1 MLVQPPRGTSTLILR
16 ELEIPTRTQPVLPS
30 GEWGI
35 NRAAAWLVFPEKGLQ
50 IFLHPWSSMG
60 KGDLVELLLNGNNVV
75 DQLTIAKDA
84 DVGQRVTLFVAPRHL
99 QTGSHTLTY
108 RVTRLNQGAET
119 QTPPTRIYVKIEV
132 PGGQDI
138 DPEPGHSNLF
148 MYIPPEVVSG
158 GVDKDIADAG
168 VPIVIRAPSGN
179 GVPYPAAS
187 VGDVITLSWGGILL
201 ASPPLTAEQIND
213 PANHPITFVVGK
225 STIEEAGDTD
235 YAGLAVTFLVTDIVG
250 NQSEDWCTE
259 TRITVS
265 VGTISLTAPI
275 AKDAFNNKIDLDQ
288 LGNKDLT
295 IQVWASPPSFKF
307 GDIIH
312 LKMRGTSVDGETI
325 EVDAPTQ
332 TIDNLPHT
340 YELLL
345 NNADARRLVKTQV
358 IFSYTLAR
366 SGSTEPLRSKNQ
378 FVQIEGEADRLAAPI
393 AEDAQQGAINPDL
406 PAPRIR
412 IPYDPLI
419 QVGMAIELRW
429 VGTRPDGSTY
439 DPELEWYFPSK
450 SEADNPQGFTIS
462 VEGTHLKTLEGG
474 KLELSYA
481 LLSEKDNGD
490 ILRRESHKAAQLN
503 VGEPS
508 LELVAPLVLGEKDG
522 SLEPHDLPNGTSQ
535 LTTPKSAVNP
545 TKRDDVVTYTWVG
558 DISGRTE
565 DSITLNSLSAGKD
578 VPFHLDA
585 EFVAKHIEPNRGR
598 KVTASYRVWR
608 EETDTYSYSNALE
621 FSIGNAL
628 ENPLPIARLPQA
640 TGSGASVTLA
650 PLDAQTG
657 AKVIVAY
664 AGMNT
669 AQNIK
674 LNVEGKPGAGSPD
687 IPAKPG
693 STSGSVEFLIESQ
706 AIAANIGNGSTTLN
720 ITYVVTEGSVNTTS
734 LPLSV
739 TITPLPMAELDKL
752 SILQA
757 NDDELDISKLTA
769 GATISAGVWAFIQV
783 GQPVW
788 LVLIGTNTQGA
799 EHILVVWKVPGA
811 AVNAGWISA
820 GKYNQGVYYDFFKDL
835 ADGSNLELHFKAA
848 LTSSQ
853 VEADAIVGRVKRY
866 RVKAVEYVKPFINL
880 VNDSK
885 GVAIPQNGL
894 TVESTVE
901 IIGTA
906 APNMQVLI
914 YNNNLSTG
922 SFATVDSEGDWKQTL
937 TGLAQGKHSFT
948 AVAQYGDHL
957 VSNAWDIIVT
967 LIVIPTISSINDSKG
982 VAIPDGGITVSKTV
996 TLSGTASKGQRVD
1009 VLDGATSRG
1018 QPVANSTTGSWT
1030 QTVSNLTVEFH
1041 SFTAKA
1047 LYGSGQTSAPKRFT
1061 VIRGDIETFEN
1072 VPVGKYEELFTP
1084 NISIITPTSGA
1095 QLEILFVTDGAPHI
1109 LGKAL
1114 QLTSSFCHIYAP
1126 SGKRIKEVTF
1136 GCRNLGTKAEIS
1148 YYYGNNDG
1156 TVTVPL
1162 DIKQGETKT
1171 LTCSAPNGRSFSHF
1185 HPYTLSSVLLID
1197 NIRFILE

>member
-35 NRAAAWLVFPEKGLQ
+35 NRAAAWLVFPDKGLQ

-148 MYIPPEVVSG
+148 MYIPAEVVIG
-158 GVDKDIADAG
+158 GVDKDIAEAG

-179 GVPYPAAS
+179 GAPYPAAS

-201 ASPPLTAEQIND
+201 ASPPLTAGQIND

-265 VGTISLTAPI
+265 VGTVSLTAPI

-332 TIDNLPHT
+332 TIDNLPHS

-378 FVQIEGEADRLAAPI
+378 FVQIEGEADRLSAPI

-419 QVGMAIELRW
+419 QVGMAIELSW

-450 SEADNPQGFTIS
+450 SEADNPQGFTIT

-474 KLELSYA
+474 KLVLSYA
-481 LLSEKDNGD
+481 LLSEKENGD

-503 VGEPS
+503 VGDPL
-508 LELVAPLVLGEKDG
+508 LELVAPQVLGEKDG
-522 SLEPHDLPNGTSQ
+522 ALEPNDLPNGTSQ
-535 LTTPKSAVNP
+535 LTAPKSAVNP
-545 TKRDDVVTYTWVG
+545 TRPQDVVTYTWIG
-558 DISGRTE
+558 ELSGETE
-565 DSITLNSLSAGKD
+565 DEITLNSLSAGKD
-578 VPFHLDA
+578 VPFPLDA
-585 EFVAKHIEPNRGR
+585 KFVAKHIEPNRG
-598 KVTASYRVWR
+598 KKITVSYRIWR
-608 EETDTYSYSNALE
+608 AETGTSSYSNALV
-621 FSIGNAL
+621 FTVGL
-628 ENPLPIARLPQA
+628 ELA
-640 TGSGASVTLA
+640 T
-650 PLDAQTG
+650 P
-657 AKVIVAY
+657 VI
-664 AGMNT
+664 N
-669 AQNIK
+669 
-674 LNVEGKPGAGSPD
+674 
-687 IPAKPG
+687 
-693 STSGSVEFLIESQ
+693 SVEDSKGFPIPQNSHTVDPNVKVGGT
-706 AIAANIGNGSTTLN
+706 ATRN
-720 ITYVVTEGSVNTTS
+720 
-734 LPLSV
+734 
-739 TITPLPMAELDKL
+739 L
-752 SILQA
+752 SILIF
-757 NDDELDISKLTA
+757 NN
-769 GATISAGVWAFIQV
+769 GV
-783 GQPVW
+783 
-788 LVLIGTNTQGA
+788 
-799 EHILVVWKVPGA
+799 
-811 AVNAGWISA
+811 
-820 GKYNQGVYYDFFKDL
+820 
-835 ADGSNLELHFKAA
+835 
-848 LTSSQ
+848 
-853 VEADAIVGRVKRY
+853 
-866 RVKAVEYVKPFINL
+866 
-880 VNDSK
+880 
-885 GVAIPQNGL
+885 
-894 TVESTVE
+894 
-901 IIGTA
+901 
-906 APNMQVLI
+906 
-914 YNNNLSTG
+914 STG
-922 SFATVDSEGDWKQTL
+922 SFTTADDQGNWSRGDL
-937 TGLAQGKHSFT
+937 TGLSLGDCNLT
-948 AVAQYGDHL
+948 AVAQYGSEP
-957 VSNAWDIIVT
+957 VSAVWKIIIASVETPTIT
-967 LIVIPTISSINDSKG
+967 LIKDSKG
-982 VAIPDGGITVSKTV
+982 VEIPHGGV
-996 TLSGTASKGQRVD
+996 TTDTSLWLTGTASRGQKVD
-1009 VLDGATSRG
+1009 VLSGVVSKGIAT
-1018 QPVANSTTGSWT
+1018 ANPLTGIWELA
-1030 QTVSNLTVEFH
+1030 VSELSIAAY
-1041 SFTAKA
+1041 SFIAKA
-1047 LYGSGQTSAPKRFT
+1047 EYGEGPVSAARDVVIAPTEALEDFETVNLGQFNRLDLPMFHIYTSFQGVQIQAITDAPYITGKAVRIPWLQGIECTLKISARKVRFGYKLLDEMEIKYAFYDEDD
-1061 VIRGDIETFEN
+1061 VRTF
-1072 VPVGKYEELFTP
+1072 GF
-1084 NISIITPTSGA
+1084 ITPKKNHADWFEFSYGDA
-1095 QLEILFVTDGAPHI
+1095 R
-1109 LGKAL
+1109 
-1114 QLTSSFCHIYAP
+1114 
-1126 SGKRIKEVTF
+1126 RIKKIT
-1136 GCRNLGTKAEIS
+1136 I
-1148 YYYGNNDG
+1148 
-1156 TVTVPL
+1156 
-1162 DIKQGETKT
+1162 
-1171 LTCSAPNGRSFSHF
+1171 
-1185 HPYTLSSVLLID
+1185 YTDKYLIQNAGFVD
-1197 NIRFILE
+1197 NITLWY

>member
-1 MLVQPPRGTSTLILR
+1 MLVQPPRETSTLILR
-16 ELEIPTRTQPVLPS
+16 ELEIPSRTQPPLPS

-35 NRAAAWLVFPEKGLQ
+35 NRAAAWLVFPDKGLQ

-60 KGDLVELLLNGNNVV
+60 KGDKVELLLDGNNVV
-75 DQLTIAKDA
+75 DQLTLAKDA

-119 QTPPTRIYVKIEV
+119 QTPPTRIYVKIEI

-148 MYIPPEVVSG
+148 MYIPAEVVIG
-158 GVDKDIADAG
+158 GVDKDIAEAG
-168 VPIVIRAPSGN
+168 VPIVIRTPTGSGA
-179 GVPYPAAS
+179 PYPDAA

-201 ASPPLTAEQIND
+201 ASPPLSAEQISD
-213 PANHPITFVVGK
+213 PANHPITIMVDKV
-225 STIEEAGDTD
+225 TIEEAGDTD
-235 YAGLAVTFLVTDIVG
+235 FAGLAVTFLVTDIVG
-250 NQSEDWCTE
+250 NQSEDWCAE

-265 VGTISLTAPI
+265 IGTLSLTAPI
-275 AKDAFNNKIDLDQ
+275 AKDAFNNKIDLDL

-295 IQVWASPPSFKF
+295 IQVWASSPSFKL

-312 LKMRGTSVDGETI
+312 LKMRGMSVEGEAI
-325 EVDAPTQ
+325 EVGAPTQ

-419 QVGMAIELRW
+419 QVGMAIELSW

-535 LTTPKSAVNP
+535 LTAPKSAVNP

-558 DISGRTE
+558 DVSGRTE

-628 ENPLPIARLPQA
+628 ENPLPIAHLPQA

-664 AGMNT
+664 AGMHDGHSIQLT
-669 AQNIK
+669 M
-674 LNVEGKPGAGSPD
+674 VGKPGAGSPS
-687 IPAKPG
+687 IPAKFG
-693 STSGSVEFLIESQ
+693 ASSGSIEFLIEPE
-706 AIAANIGNGSTTLN
+706 AIAANIGNRSTTFSLK
-720 ITYVVTEGSVNTTS
+720 YEVTLGSNKIPS
-734 LPLSV
+734 LPLTV
-739 TITPLPMAELDKL
+739 TLTPLPAAELDKL

-757 NDDELDISKLTA
+757 DGDELDLSKVTA
-769 GATISAGVWAFIQV
+769 GATVRAGVWAFIKA
-783 GQPVW
+783 GQPLW
-788 LVLIGTNTQGA
+788 LMLKGKNAQGNDHNH
-799 EHILVVWKVPGA
+799 EVWKVPGA
-811 AVNAGWISA
+811 AVNQDWING
-820 GKYNQGVYYDFFKDL
+820 GKYDQPVPYTYFKDL
-835 ADGSNLELHFKAA
+835 AHGTELELHFKAA

-853 VEADAIVGRVKRY
+853 VEADAIVVPVKRY
-866 RVKAVEYVKPFINL
+866 RVKAVEDVKPVIGS
-880 VNDSK
+880 VIDSK
-885 GVAIPQNGL
+885 GVATPQNGL
-894 TVESTVE
+894 TVDSSVKVS
-901 IIGTA
+901 GTA
-906 APNMQVLI
+906 TPLQTILI
-914 YNNNLSTG
+914 YNNSVSTG
-922 SFATVDSEGDWKQTL
+922 GFATADAQGKWDRDL
-937 TGLAQGKHSFT
+937 IGLAQGDCNLT
-948 AVAQYGDHL
+948 AVAQYGSNP
-957 VSNAWDIIVT
+957 VSVIWKIIVT
-967 LIVIPTISSINDSKG
+967 PMVTPTITSIKDSKG
-982 VAIPDGGITVSKTV
+982 VEIPEGGFSFDTEIVLTGMASRGQKVFVFDNIS
-996 TLSGTASKGQRVD
+996 SKGQPETD
-1009 VLDGATSRG
+1009 V
-1018 QPVANSTTGSWT
+1018 VTGIWFLEISGL
-1030 QTVSNLTVEFH
+1030 SAGEH
-1041 SFTAKA
+1041 SFSARALYADGEESEARTFISYHIDTPFITSVEDRNGVPIPNGGTTSQVNLITRGTAK
-1047 LYGSGQTSAPKRFT
+1047 
-1061 VIRGDIETFEN
+1061 
-1072 VPVGKYEELFTP
+1072 P
-1084 NISIITPTSGA
+1084 NTWVYMYNGGGTTNGRA
-1095 QLEILFVTDGAPHI
+1095 YADNLGNWRQDLGGLERNKKHRLNQRSNGLQSPYWEVFVT
-1109 LGKAL
+1109 
-1114 QLTSSFCHIYAP
+1114 
-1126 SGKRIKEVTF
+1126 R
-1136 GCRNLGTKAEIS
+1136 
-1148 YYYGNNDG
+1148 
-1156 TVTVPL
+1156 
-1162 DIKQGETKT
+1162 
-1171 LTCSAPNGRSFSHF
+1171 
-1185 HPYTLSSVLLID
+1185 
-1197 NIRFILE
+1197 

>member
-50 IFLHPWSSMG
+50 VFLHPWSSMG

-119 QTPPTRIYVKIEV
+119 QTPPTRIYVKTEV

-179 GVPYPAAS
+179 GAPYPAAS

-201 ASPPLTAEQIND
+201 ISPPLTAEQIND

-265 VGTISLTAPI
+265 VGTVSLTAPI

-366 SGSTEPLRSKNQ
+366 SGSTDPLRSKNQ

-412 IPYDPLI
+412 IPHDPLI
-419 QVGMAIELRW
+419 QVGMAIELSW

-439 DPELEWYFPSK
+439 DPELEWYFPSN

-535 LTTPKSAVNP
+535 LTAPKSAVNP

-558 DISGRTE
+558 DVSGRTE

-585 EFVAKHIEPNRGR
+585 EFVAKHIEPNRGK

-621 FSIGNAL
+621 FRVGVELVAPVITSVKDPYGKEVPNGTTVT
-628 ENPLPIARLPQA
+628 NDN
-640 TGSGASVTLA
+640 VTL
-650 PLDAQTG
+650 TG
-657 AKVIVAY
+657 TATAVLEIEIFDGTTLKGTATVNASGVWTRVVGGLAVGPHSLTAKGVYGSNPVSAARTFTVAY
-664 AGMNT
+664 A
-669 AQNIK
+669 
-674 LNVEGKPGAGSPD
+674 LV
-687 IPAKPG
+687 PAI
-693 STSGSVEFLIESQ
+693 TS
-706 AIAANIGNGSTTLN
+706 
-720 ITYVVTEGSVNTTS
+720 
-734 LPLSV
+734 
-739 TITPLPMAELDKL
+739 
-752 SILQA
+752 
-757 NDDELDISKLTA
+757 
-769 GATISAGVWAFIQV
+769 
-783 GQPVW
+783 
-788 LVLIGTNTQGA
+788 
-799 EHILVVWKVPGA
+799 
-811 AVNAGWISA
+811 
-820 GKYNQGVYYDFFKDL
+820 
-835 ADGSNLELHFKAA
+835 
-848 LTSSQ
+848 
-853 VEADAIVGRVKRY
+853 VK
-866 RVKAVEYVKPFINL
+866 
-880 VNDSK
+880 DSK
-885 GVAIPQNGL
+885 GIDIPQ
-894 TVESTVE
+894 
-901 IIGTA
+901 
-906 APNMQVLI
+906 
-914 YNNNLSTG
+914 
-922 SFATVDSEGDWKQTL
+922 
-937 TGLAQGKHSFT
+937 
-948 AVAQYGDHL
+948 
-957 VSNAWDIIVT
+957 
-967 LIVIPTISSINDSKG
+967 
-982 VAIPDGGITVSKTV
+982 
-996 TLSGTASKGQRVD
+996 
-1009 VLDGATSRG
+1009 
-1018 QPVANSTTGSWT
+1018 
-1030 QTVSNLTVEFH
+1030 
-1041 SFTAKA
+1041 
-1047 LYGSGQTSAPKRFT
+1047 
-1061 VIRGDIETFEN
+1061 
-1072 VPVGKYEELFTP
+1072 
-1084 NISIITPTSGA
+1084 
-1095 QLEILFVTDGAPHI
+1095 
-1109 LGKAL
+1109 
-1114 QLTSSFCHIYAP
+1114 
-1126 SGKRIKEVTF
+1126 
-1136 GCRNLGTKAEIS
+1136 
-1148 YYYGNNDG
+1148 
-1156 TVTVPL
+1156 
-1162 DIKQGETKT
+1162 
-1171 LTCSAPNGRSFSHF
+1171 
-1185 HPYTLSSVLLID
+1185 
-1197 NIRFILE
+1197 